1 MINQLKK
8 FGKVEV
14 YKELDHEF
22 HIKITD
28 GFQGDMSTALNAI
41 NLITD
46 NLAGKYTRVVKQRV
60 EENNFEL
67 ILKK

>member
-1 MINQLKK
+1 MIDQLSQ
-8 FGKVEV
+8 FGKVEICR
-14 YKELDHEF
+14 EENQTF

-28 GFQGDMSTALNAI
+28 GFQGDMKTALKAI

-46 NLAGKYTRVVKQRV
+46 NLAGKYTRVVKQRI
-60 EENNFEL
+60 EENHFEL